1 MRIRQLAAVV
11 ALLCVACDRAAP
23 PSAKAPARGPLIRAA
38 VITIRTTIEPE
49 RRTYDHTIMV
59 ARGKARSSAE
69 RDVWRLFDLNAS
81 TVTVVDDLDRKVRTD
96 PFETLRAKRREATAV
111 KPAPFIP
118 SLSFKEA
125 EERRTLL
132 GVPAERVVIEAGAY
146 RRELWIA
153 RHPAIPEALFAMM
166 HLTETPTSPLAGMMR
181 EVDDRIASLKGFPL
195 LDRTEVPIGDG
206 KTVITRAVMNVTER
220 DVPEATFT
228 VPAGYTR
235 ENAER

>member
-1 MRIRQLAAVV
+1 MRIRQFAAVV
-11 ALLCVACDRAAP
+11 ALLCVACDRPAP
-23 PSAKAPARGPLIRAA
+23 PPAKAPVRGPQVRAA

-59 ARGKARSSAE
+59 ARGLARSTAE

-111 KPAPFIP
+111 RPAPFIP
-118 SLSFKEA
+118 SLTFNAA

-132 GVPAERVVIEAGAY
+132 GVAADRVVIEAGAY

-153 RHPAIPEALFAMM
+153 RHPAIPDALFAMM

-181 EVDDRIASLKGFPL
+181 DVDDQLASLKGFPL

-206 KTVITRAVMNVTER
+206 KTVITRAVMSVTER
-220 DVPEATFT
+220 DVPEATFQ
-228 VPAGYTR
+228 VPAGYRR
-235 ENAER
+235 ENAEH